1 MAGRVSEPVRRLA
14 ATVERLRDEV
24 KQAHATADGRA
35 LIELAKGILV
45 ERLRCGPVQAAEQL
59 EALAEQSGVTVLEL
73 AADIVNDTAA
83 DRIAETASSTVDNV
97 RLRKAES
104 GVLAAAGDVQAV
116 AQSLLEQALVP
127 LGASAVAVW
136 AVDSDTSLALAG
148 FAGFSPQEASRWRYV
163 PPGVATPARLALA
176 ERRTVWLDDLA
187 RAELPSIGAVS
198 GGRVAAPAVISGM
211 ITGILEI
218 GWAHPLEPQ
227 PVAVRRQIEALAELC
242 AHTLHEGVIGRLAED
257 VARLADLADGILDP
271 ALVLVPRVEQG
282 RAVDFRIHHANQR
295 FVDPAGRP
303 RGLVD
308 GTTVLESY
316 PMAAD
321 EGGLFEKIERVHA
334 TGEPFRAEDM
344 PITTLVADVPVTVTA
359 DVSLSR
365 SGNAVLMI
373 WRLQDETTRLTSLL
387 QHAQRLGRI
396 GGFDENVLT
405 GEVGW
410 NSQLFDL
417 YGLPP
422 GAPPVPLKQLA
433 TQAHPDDGPAISR
446 FLRTVLRHHR
456 SASTAF
462 RLQRPDGVARHVRV
476 IAEPVLDG
484 DNQLLQVRGAY
495 QDISAQH
502 WTEVALAVTRD
513 QLAQTE
519 QHAAER
525 DRLALQL
532 QRAIMP
538 SRPDPIDTFG
548 LSIAVRYLPA
558 ESGALVGGDW
568 YDAIVLPSKKI
579 LLSVGDIAG
588 HGIEAATGMVVLRN
602 ALRGLATTGAGP
614 AKLLGWLNLVAH
626 HLTDSVMATAICGV
640 YDPETRTLRWA
651 RAGHLPPL
659 LVREGSASLLPLPRG
674 TMLGVVAEAQYTEE
688 ELELSPSDMLMLYT
702 DGLIE
707 RRDRN
712 LDGALEELRELAATT
727 TGALEERLDYL
738 VRYSSADTD
747 DDTCIVAVQVT

>member
-1 MAGRVSEPVRRLA
+1 MTEPVHRLA

-24 KQAHATADGRA
+24 QEAHASADGRA
-35 LIELAKGILV
+35 LVELAKGILV
-45 ERLRCGPVQAAEQL
+45 ERLRCGPVQAAQQI
-59 EALAEQSGVTVLEL
+59 EALAEQSGVSLLEL
-73 AADIVNDTAA
+73 AADIVNDVAA
-83 DRIAETASSTVDNV
+83 DRLTETASSTVDRV

-104 GVLAAAGDVQAV
+104 GMLAAGDAQAV

-127 LGASAVAVW
+127 LGAASVAVW
-136 AVDSDTSLALAG
+136 AVDSDTSLRLAG
-148 FAGFSPQEASRWRYV
+148 FAGFTPQEASRWRYV
-163 PPGVATPARLALA
+163 PPGVATPARRALA
-176 ERRTVWLDDLA
+176 ERRTVWLTDLA
-187 RAELPSIGAVS
+187 GAGLPSIGPAK
-198 GGRVAAPAVISGM
+198 GGRVAAPAAMGGLIA
-211 ITGILEI
+211 GILEI
-218 GWAHPLEPQ
+218 GWAQPLEPQ
-227 PVAVRRQIEALAELC
+227 PVAVRRQIEALAGLC
-242 AHTLHEGVIGRLAED
+242 AHTLHEGSVGRLDED
-257 VARLADLADGILDP
+257 VARLSDLADGILDP
-271 ALVLVPRVEQG
+271 ALVLVPRLDQG
-282 RAVDFRIHHANQR
+282 RVADFRIHHLNER

-303 RGLVD
+303 RSLVD
-308 GTTVLESY
+308 GTLLLEAY

-321 EGGLFEKIERVHA
+321 RGGLFEKVEHVHA
-334 TGEPFRAEDM
+334 TGEAFRAGDM
-344 PITTLVADVPVTVTA
+344 AITTLVADVPVTVIA
-359 DVSLSR
+359 DVSISR
-365 SGNAVLMI
+365 FGNAVLLI
-373 WRLQDETTRLTSLL
+373 WRVQDETTRLTSLL

-405 GEVGW
+405 GEVSW
-410 NSQLFDL
+410 NSQLFEL

-422 GAPPVPLKQLA
+422 GAPPVPLDQLG

-446 FLRTVLRHHR
+446 FLRSVLHHRR

-462 RLQRPDGVARHVRV
+462 RLQRPDGIARHVRV
-476 IAEPVLDG
+476 IAEPVLDT
-484 DNQLLQVRGAY
+484 DNRLLHVRGAY

-538 SRPDPIDTFG
+538 SSPDPIDTFG

-568 YDAIVLPSKKI
+568 YDAVVLPTKKI

-588 HGIEAATGMVVLRN
+588 HGIDAATGMVVLRN

-614 AKLLGWLNLVAH
+614 GKMLTWLNLVAH
-626 HLTDSVMATAICGV
+626 HLTDSVMATAICGL
-640 YDPETRTLRWA
+640 YDPETRTLCWA
-651 RAGHLPPL
+651 RAGHLPPV
-659 LVREGSASLLPLPRG
+659 LVRDGRASMLPMPRG
-674 TMLGVVAEAQYTEE
+674 SMLGVVAEAEYEE
-688 ELELSPSDMLMLYT
+688 AQFELEPADMLMLYT

-712 LDGALEELRELAATT
+712 VDEALEELRVLAETT
-727 TGALEERLDYL
+727 RGPLEQRLDRL
-738 VRYSSADTD
+738 VRYSNADTD
-747 DDTCIVAVQVT
+747 DDTCIVAVQLN

>member
-1 MAGRVSEPVRRLA
+1 MTEPVRRLA
-14 ATVERLRDEV
+14 ATVQRLRDEV
-24 KQAHATADGRA
+24 QEAHASADGRA

-45 ERLRCGPVQAAEQL
+45 ERLRCSPVQAAQQL
-59 EALAEQSGVTVLEL
+59 DGLAEQAGLSLIEL
-73 AADIVNDTAA
+73 AADIINDVAA
-83 DRIAETASSTVDNV
+83 DRLTETASSTTDNV

-104 GVLAAAGDVQAV
+104 GMLAASDVQAV

-127 LGASAVAVW
+127 LGAASVAVW
-136 AVDSDTSLALAG
+136 AVDSDSSLALAG
-148 FAGFSPQEASRWRYV
+148 FAGFTPHEASRWRYV
-163 PPGVATPARLALA
+163 PPAVATPARQALA
-176 ERRTVWLDDLA
+176 DRRTVWLEDLS
-187 RAELPSIGAVS
+187 RAGLPSIGPLA
-198 GGRVAAPAVISGM
+198 GGRVAAPAVIGGV
-211 ITGILEI
+211 IAGVLEI

-227 PVAVRRQIEALAELC
+227 PVAVRRQIDALAELC
-242 AHTLHEGVIGRLAED
+242 AHTLHEGSVGRVDED
-257 VARLADLADGILDP
+257 VARLSDLADGVLDP
-271 ALVLVPRVEQG
+271 ALVLIPQLDQG
-282 RAVDFRIHHANQR
+282 RVADFRIHHVNER

-303 RGLVD
+303 RGEVD
-308 GTTVLESY
+308 KTLLLEAY
-316 PMAAD
+316 PMVAD
-321 EGGLFEKIERVHA
+321 QGGLFEKVEHVHA
-334 TGEPFRAEDM
+334 TGEAFRAGDM

-359 DVSLSR
+359 DVSISR
-365 SGNAVLMI
+365 FGDAVLLI

-405 GEVGW
+405 GEVTW
-410 NSQLFDL
+410 NSQLFEL
-417 YGLPP
+417 HGLPP
-422 GAPPVPLKQLA
+422 GASPVPLDQLG
-433 TQAHPDDGPAISR
+433 TQAHPDDAPAISR
-446 FLRTVLRHHR
+446 FLRAVLHHRR

-462 RLQRPDGVARHVRV
+462 RLQRPDGIARHVRV
-476 IAEPVLDG
+476 IAEPVLDA
-484 DNQLLQVRGAY
+484 DNNLLHVRGAY

-548 LSIAVRYLPA
+548 LDIAVRYLPA

-568 YDAIVLPSKKI
+568 YDAVVLPSKKI

-626 HLTDSVMATAICGV
+626 HLTDSVMATAICGL

-659 LVREGSASLLPLPRG
+659 LVRDGKARLLPLARG
-674 TMLGVVAEAQYTEE
+674 SMLGVVAEAEYE
-688 ELELSPSDMLMLYT
+688 ELQFDLAPADMLMLYT

-712 LDGALEELRELAATT
+712 VDEALEELRALAETT
-727 TGALEERLDYL
+727 QGPLEQRLDLL
-738 VRYSSADTD
+738 VRFSNADTD
-747 DDTCIVAVQVT
+747 DDTCIVAVQLS

>member
-1 MAGRVSEPVRRLA
+1 MTEQVRRLA

-24 KQAHATADGRA
+24 QEAHASADGRA

-45 ERLRCGPVQAAEQL
+45 ERLRCTPVQAAQQL
-59 EALAEQSGVTVLEL
+59 DGLAEQAGLSLVEL
-73 AADIVNDTAA
+73 AADIINDVAG
-83 DRIAETASSTVDNV
+83 DRLAETTSSTKDSV

-104 GVLAAAGDVQAV
+104 GVLAASDVQAV
-116 AQSLLEQALVP
+116 AQSLLDQALVP
-127 LGASAVAVW
+127 LGAASVAVW

-163 PPGVATPARLALA
+163 PPAVATPARRALA
-176 ERRTVWLDDLA
+176 ERRTVWLEDLS
-187 RAELPSIGAVS
+187 RAGLPSIGPVA
-198 GGRVAAPAVISGM
+198 GGRVAAPAVIGGV
-211 ITGILEI
+211 IAGVLEI

-227 PVAVRRQIEALAELC
+227 PVAVRRQIDALAELC
-242 AHTLHEGVIGRLAED
+242 AHTLHDGSVGRVHED
-257 VARLADLADGILDP
+257 AARLSDLADGVLDP
-271 ALVLVPRVEQG
+271 ALVLIPQLDHGRV
-282 RAVDFRIHHANQR
+282 ADFRIHHVNER

-303 RGLVD
+303 RGEVD
-308 GTTVLESY
+308 GTLLLEAY

-321 EGGLFEKIERVHA
+321 QGGLFEKVEHVHA
-334 TGEPFRAEDM
+334 TGEAFRAEDM

-359 DVSLSR
+359 DVSINR
-365 SGNAVLMI
+365 FGDAVLLI

-405 GEVGW
+405 GEVTW
-410 NSQLFDL
+410 NSQLFEL

-422 GAPPVPLKQLA
+422 GAPPVPLDQLG

-446 FLRTVLRHHR
+446 FLRAVLHHRR

-462 RLQRPDGVARHVRV
+462 RLQRPDGIARHVRV
-476 IAEPVLDG
+476 IAEPVLDA
-484 DNQLLQVRGAY
+484 DHQLLHVRGAY

-538 SRPDPIDTFG
+538 SSPDPIDTFG

-568 YDAIVLPSKKI
+568 YDAVVLPSKKI

-602 ALRGLATTGAGP
+602 ALRGLAATGAGP

-626 HLTDSVMATAICGV
+626 HLTDSVMATAICGL

-659 LVREGSASLLPLPRG
+659 LVRDGEASLLPLARG
-674 TMLGVVAEAQYTEE
+674 SMLGVVAEAQYE
-688 ELELSPSDMLMLYT
+688 ELQFDLAPADMLMLYT

-712 LDGALEELRELAATT
+712 VDEALEELRALAESTE
-727 TGALEERLDYL
+727 GPLEQRLDLL
-738 VRYSSADTD
+738 VRHSNADTD
-747 DDTCIVAVQVT
+747 DDTCIVAVQLS